1 MKKVLLILACGI
13 AAQLSYAQATPKWAG
28 KAKKAVFSIVTYDK
42 DNKIKNTG
50 NGFYINEN
58 GTALSNEKTV
68 SCPIMNAN
76 GEVLGLIQ
84 KNASDEAK
92 ESYAIG
98 ATYGASLS
106 ITALS
111 LNDMSL
117 NKIGIKKGLPET
129 EDQALVYLFMASSQ
143 QNQDE
148 YITTLNDF
156 LEQYPN
162 SADGYIRRATTYM
175 GFNDDEHNALA
186 DADLKKALEV
196 TTNKSETQYNIA
208 KLIYSYIISL
218 GDKKPY
224 GDWSYDK
231 ALSIIHDAMQA
242 DNQPIYTQL
251 EGDILFA
258 MGTYMG
264 FNDDEHNWQM
274 PT

>member
-1 MKKVLLILACGI
+1 MPYYEC
-13 AAQLSYAQATPKWAG
+13 QWR
-28 KAKKAVFSIVTYDK
+28 SIRF
-42 DNKIKNTG
+42 N
-50 NGFYINEN
+50 
-58 GTALSNEKTV
+58 
-68 SCPIMNAN
+68 P
-76 GEVLGLIQ
+76 

-196 TTNKSETQYNIA
+196 TANKSETQYNIA
-208 KLIYSYIISL
+208 KLIYSYTISL

-258 MGTYMG
+258 MKKNILRHTPLMKKSEPVFHSLCRYILLGSQNQTT
-264 FNDDEHNWQM
+264 D
-274 PT
+274 

>member
-1 MKKVLLILACGI
+1 
-13 AAQLSYAQATPKWAG
+13 
-28 KAKKAVFSIVTYDK
+28 
-42 DNKIKNTG
+42 
-50 NGFYINEN
+50 
-58 GTALSNEKTV
+58 
-68 SCPIMNAN
+68 MNAN

-162 SADGYIRRATTYM
+162 SRTDIYAVPLLIWALMMMNTT
-175 GFNDDEHNALA
+175 L
-186 DADLKKALEV
+186 
-196 TTNKSETQYNIA
+196 
-208 KLIYSYIISL
+208 
-218 GDKKPY
+218 
-224 GDWSYDK
+224 
-231 ALSIIHDAMQA
+231 
-242 DNQPIYTQL
+242 
-251 EGDILFA
+251 
-258 MGTYMG
+258 
-264 FNDDEHNWQM
+264 WQM

>member
-1 MKKVLLILACGI
+1 MPYYEC
-13 AAQLSYAQATPKWAG
+13 QWR
-28 KAKKAVFSIVTYDK
+28 SIRF
-42 DNKIKNTG
+42 N
-50 NGFYINEN
+50 
-58 GTALSNEKTV
+58 
-68 SCPIMNAN
+68 P
-76 GEVLGLIQ
+76 

-196 TTNKSETQYNIA
+196 TANKSETQYNIA
-208 KLIYSYIISL
+208 KLIYSYTISL

-258 MGTYMG
+258 MKNILRHTPLMKSEPVFHSLCRYILLGSQNQTT
-264 FNDDEHNWQM
+264 D
-274 PT
+274 

>member
-1 MKKVLLILACGI
+1 
-13 AAQLSYAQATPKWAG
+13 
-28 KAKKAVFSIVTYDK
+28 
-42 DNKIKNTG
+42 
-50 NGFYINEN
+50 
-58 GTALSNEKTV
+58 
-68 SCPIMNAN
+68 MNAN

-143 QNQDE
+143 QNQNE

-196 TTNKSETQYNIA
+196 
-208 KLIYSYIISL
+208 
-218 GDKKPY
+218 
-224 GDWSYDK
+224 
-231 ALSIIHDAMQA
+231 
-242 DNQPIYTQL
+242 
-251 EGDILFA
+251 
-258 MGTYMG
+258 
-264 FNDDEHNWQM
+264 
-274 PT
+274 